1 MNNKEREIL
10 EHLKDAW
17 NLFVSLNEKHPM
29 DNEEFCKAIH
39 DAQKMI
45 ALRVARRTN
54 PEVWTITA
62 N

>member
-17 NLFVSLNEKHPM
+17 NLFVELNEKHPM

-45 ALRVARRTN
+45 ALRVARKVN
-54 PEVWTITA
+54 PEVWA
-62 N
+62 V